1 VKQKGHQERSKKIA
15 EACENADLVRLA
27 QDEIF
32 GGLADS
38 VKILKELRYSEEP
51 NVQLNAIKHHLKL
64 AGLEVDRSESKNS
77 VNIVIGDDQVKKI
90 KQAEEML
97 KEAK

>member
-1 VKQKGHQERSKKIA
+1 VKQKDHTERSRQIA
-15 EACENADLVRLA
+15 EACENADLVKLA

-51 NVQLNAIKHHLKL
+51 AVQLSAIKHHLKL
-64 AGLEVDRSESKNS
+64 AGLEIERSETKNS
-77 VNIVIGDDQVKKI
+77 VNIIIGDDQVKKI

-97 KEAK
+97 KEGM